1 MKNQLIGMMKIH
13 LIKEHRLK
21 LKRIPTLNLQIPRQ
35 PMKPL
40 TKMMTTQRQ
49 IIQKVFQTN
58 QRTNQMIQRQLNT
71 ITPILIKI
79 HNQH

>member
-1 MKNQLIGMMKIH
+1 MKNQLIGMMKIR
-13 LIKEHRLK
+13 LVKEHRLK

-49 IIQKVFQTN
+49 IIQKVLQTN
-58 QRTNQMIQRQLNT
+58 QRTNQMI
-71 ITPILIKI
+71 
-79 HNQH
+79 